1 MRPQLEAPEPGRSEE
16 SHRIL
21 RRAQRERLAGGDHR
35 SLQRVAIKCSLGL
48 AQREGPRRVTERGK
62 RESGVAEHG
71 QDVLPEG
78 QGQKWGSSVGKCS
91 WGKGEPHVLAA
102 PEWRV
107 RWEFRVSTTLPS
119 PGQGADWVVGLSP
132 RVEASGPVESQALR
146 EQVETL
152 QARQTSCRRAEMAA
166 VGGGYL
172 GSAEQRG

>member
-1 MRPQLEAPEPGRSEE
+1 MPLALTLDVWGSLQEVPLQDARPQLEAPEPGRSEE

-48 AQREGPRRVTERGK
+48 ARREGPRRVTERGK

-91 WGKGEPHVLAA
+91 LGRESCTCL
-102 PEWRV
+102 
-107 RWEFRVSTTLPS
+107 LP
-119 PGQGADWVVGLSP
+119 LS
-132 RVEASGPVESQALR
+132 
-146 EQVETL
+146 
-152 QARQTSCRRAEMAA
+152 
-166 VGGGYL
+166 GG
-172 GSAEQRG
+172 